1 MSMLQLGLIGIVG
14 VLLALQLK
22 LIKPEFSVYIGL
34 AIGLLIFF
42 GMTEKLVELV
52 NAIHEILQMVDL
64 SESYLGLLF
73 KMLGITYVAEF
84 SSAICKDA
92 GYQTIASQIEIFA
105 KLTILTMS
113 LPIVLALMRTI
124 QEFLR

>member
-1 MSMLQLGLIGIVG
+1 MGIVG

-22 LIKPEFSVYIGL
+22 TIKSEFSVYIG
-34 AIGLLIFF
+34 IVVGIFIFF
-42 GMTEKLVELV
+42 RMTENIEELV
-52 NAIHEILQMVDL
+52 TAMREIFRMIDTDH
-64 SESYLGLLF
+64 SYMRLLF

-105 KLTILTMS
+105 KLTILVMS
-113 LPIVLALMRTI
+113 LPIVLALMKMI

>member
-42 GMTEKLVELV
+42 GMTEKLAELV
-52 NAIHEILQMVDL
+52 NAIHEILQMIDL
-64 SESYLGLLF
+64 SQSYLGLLF

>member
-42 GMTEKLVELV
+42 GMTEKLAELV

-64 SESYLGLLF
+64 SQSYLGLLF
-73 KMLGITYVAEF
+73 KMLGITYIAEF
-84 SSAICKDA
+84 SSGICKDA
-92 GYQTIASQIEIFA
+92 GYQTVAQQIEIFG
-105 KLTILTMS
+105 KIS
-113 LPIVLALMRTI
+113 ILALSMPVLLALLDTI
-124 QEFLR
+124 KRFLT

>member
-64 SESYLGLLF
+64 SQSYLGLLF

>member
-22 LIKPEFSVYIGL
+22 LIKPEFSVYVGL

-42 GMTEKLVELV
+42 GMTEKLAELV

-64 SESYLGLLF
+64 SQSYLGLLF

>member
-42 GMTEKLVELV
+42 GMTEKLAELV

-64 SESYLGLLF
+64 SQSYLGLLF

>member
-34 AIGLLIFF
+34 ALGLLIFF
-42 GMTEKLVELV
+42 GMTEKLAELV

-64 SESYLGLLF
+64 RQSYLGLLF

-92 GYQTIASQIEIFA
+92 GYQTIAGQIEIFA

>member
-1 MSMLQLGLIGIVG
+1 MLQLGLIGIVG

-42 GMTEKLVELV
+42 GMTEKLAELV

-64 SESYLGLLF
+64 SQSYLGLLF

>member
-42 GMTEKLVELV
+42 SMTEKLAELV

-64 SESYLGLLF
+64 SQSYLGLLF

>member
-14 VLLALQLK
+14 ALLALQLK

-42 GMTEKLVELV
+42 SMTEKLSELV
-52 NAIHEILQMVDL
+52 VAIREILQIVDFNQF
-64 SESYLGLLF
+64 YLGLLF

-84 SSAICKDA
+84 SSALCKDA
-92 GYQTIASQIEIFA
+92 GYQSIASQIEIFA
-105 KLTILTMS
+105 KLTILVMS

-124 QEFLR
+124 QEFLG